1 MKTYNLL
8 ENSEFA
14 QEVGKSS
21 RLIGIDPGKKK
32 IGVAI
37 CDSSH
42 IIATP
47 YETINVDKLKN
58 VIEKLNKIVLENEIK
73 GIVVGH
79 PINMDGSEGRRSQST
94 KDFVKN
100 ILKFISLPVTLWDER
115 LSSEGAFKSMET
127 LNINSSSK
135 KERLDEN
142 SAAFIL
148 QGFIDY
154 LNK

>member
-21 RLIGIDPGKKK
+21 RLIGIDPGKKN

-47 YETINVDKLKN
+47 YETIKVDKLKN
-58 VIEKLNKIVLENEIK
+58 VIEKLNKIIIENDIK

-79 PINMDGSEGRRSQST
+79 PINMDGTEGPRSQST

-100 ILKFISLPVTLWDER
+100 IIKHTHLPVTLWDER
-115 LSSEGAFKSMET
+115 LSSAGAFKSMQD
-127 LNINSSSK
+127 LGINSSSK
-135 KERLDEN
+135 KNKLD
-142 SAAFIL
+142 
-148 QGFIDY
+148 
-154 LNK
+154 